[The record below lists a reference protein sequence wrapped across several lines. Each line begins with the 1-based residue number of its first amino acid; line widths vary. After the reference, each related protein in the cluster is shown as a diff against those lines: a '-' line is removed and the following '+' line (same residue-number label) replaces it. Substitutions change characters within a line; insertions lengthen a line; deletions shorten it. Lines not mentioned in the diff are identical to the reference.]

1 MKIFSGPSQLFF
13 LNCCNFSTRS
23 YKKWIGANENQ
34 STKNTPG
41 MENQRPTPQNNQP
54 QSGIRHF
61 QVPSPQFGRPVFFGD
76 NPNHFLGEDIGLTI
90 FWVDC
95 SIFLL
100 VTSFLGILP
109 SEGLFEGLLATL
121 TSTSSELDTLRIGQG
136 FRCS

>member
-1 MKIFSGPSQLFF
+1 
-13 LNCCNFSTRS
+13 
-23 YKKWIGANENQ
+23 
-34 STKNTPG
+34 

-54 QSGIRHF
+54 QSGIHHF
-61 QVPSPQFGRPVFFGD
+61 QVPSPQFGRPVFLGGQ
-76 NPNHFLGEDIGLTI
+76 PNHVFGEDVEEGLTI